1 LFEADS
7 IGERSA
13 LEFLGGGV
21 VSASPR
27 LAAPSV
33 KSTDTILGTS

>member
-21 VSASPR
+21 VSASQR